1 MRITPRDIEEKQ
13 FPMKIRGFDVEE
25 VYAFLEVVREEMETL
40 LRENES
46 LKESAQRFDNQTK
59 ERNIL
64 ENLLREISSIKESVQ
79 RLENQKK

>member
-46 LKESAQRFDNQTK
+46 LKESAQRFDNLTK